1 MPLRATLRS
10 ALALAMFVSMV
21 APAFPNDPRSPEALG
36 ATRGAVE
43 RWITADGLS
52 ESFEVQKLRW
62 GTRADDP
69 SAQWLKLELRFLTQG
84 TDQDHE
90 DQRFLC
96 RLEEYQGTVGLPLPE
111 ALFYKLVHLAQIPR
125 GDAYVAIGVLGRTF
139 ETLRDRN
146 SGRIVFR
153 ETEDRLVRRPL
164 MLQGVIAP
172 GPERKAEAS
181 LRVGAGSDDLPRR
194 VQRYLQDYFLLKNKT
209 AGLKPPQVQLKPL
222 EQDYV
227 GMEVAGIRKVVVTD
241 KNYWEQLQ
249 ISIEIRNDGG
259 ERRAVCYLDGK
270 YASGIGLRLPAAD
283 AYTDMDP
290 AFRPELEGFVDA
302 LLHGL
307 QEHLA
312 SDSN

>member
-1 MPLRATLRS
+1 ML
-10 ALALAMFVSMV
+10 

-36 ATRGAVE
+36 AIRGAVE
-43 RWITADGLS
+43 GWIMADGLS

-62 GTRADDP
+62 GSRADDP
-69 SAQWLKLELRFLTQG
+69 SAHWLKLELRFLTQG
-84 TDQDHE
+84 TDQDLE
-90 DQRFLC
+90 DRRFLR
-96 RLEEYQGTVGLPLPE
+96 RLEEYRGTAGLTLPE
-111 ALFYKLVHLAQIPR
+111 ALFYKLVHLSQIPR

-139 ETLRDRN
+139 ETLRDQN
-146 SGRIVFR
+146 SGRIIFR
-153 ETEDRLVRRPL
+153 ETEERLIRRPL
-164 MLQGVIAP
+164 MLQGVVAP
-172 GPERKAEAS
+172 GPERKAEAP
-181 LRVGAGSDDLPRR
+181 LRVGDSSDDLPRR
-194 VQRYLQDYFLLKNKT
+194 VQLYLQDYFSLKNKA

-249 ISIEIRNDGG
+249 ISIEIRKDGG
-259 ERRAVCYLDGK
+259 EPRAVCYLDGK

-290 AFRPELEGFVDA
+290 AYRLELERFVDA
-302 LLHGL
+302 LLRGL